1 MLHTEQCQQ
10 CKQVV
15 YPPKRI
21 CPSCYSS
28 AFKSIPDHVGQVMA
42 QIKNT
47 NQEHYISLIKT
58 QHQALVFAV
67 TEQAL
72 SIGQSVLI
80 QDDNK
85 KLISIPIEETDDEK
99 DS

>member
-1 MLHTEQCQQ
+1 MFHTEQCQQ

-21 CPSCYSS
+21 CPNCYSS
-28 AFKSIPDHVGQVMA
+28 TFLSIPDQLGKVVAQV
-42 QIKNT
+42 KNT
-47 NQEHYISLIKT
+47 NQDYYISLIKT

-67 TEQAL
+67 AEQIL
-72 SIGQSVLI
+72 PVGQTVLI

-85 KLISIPIEETDDEK
+85 KLISIPIEETNDEK
-99 DS
+99 SS